1 MSLHC
6 IVWCCMVLYCWLW
19 RAGCI
24 SQDTYL
30 LYWFD
35 LFEDKHIPSFSI
47 GHALFRCEYEAGI
60 LSNQWGRSYYW
71 LYTHNIIWL
80 HTAICL
86 CLICN
91 KYLSKLQN
99 IFTLIAVWCEG
110 TVHKNTSPK
119 HIFIRAL
126 SNYLPLPPSSGII
139 SFLSPPPLSLRSC
152 WDSNCGICRECRK
165 TLNIRIL
172 NKRE

>member
-1 MSLHC
+1 MFRL
-6 IVWCCMVLYCWLW
+6 LW
-19 RAGCI
+19 
-24 SQDTYL
+24 SHKNKTEL
-30 LYWFD
+30 
-35 LFEDKHIPSFSI
+35 HIPFSSSI
-47 GHALFRCEYEAGI
+47 GSALFVVNTTQVFYLI
-60 LSNQWGRSYYW
+60 SGRAYW